1 MIKKILLLS
10 FCLIALS
17 SVCWADMPQVYQKSE
32 ECPADKPFKLKDSW
46 QCRGCDTFHSM
57 KIAEGHEVDFE
68 ICEEREIIDGY
79 SRLKQCPQNFARD
92 IYGNCQFCDEVY
104 FFPVAEESDCGAC
117 PNREVGDKW
126 QHDSK
131 EVFRCQLKTC
141 PESVP
146 LSAAGDCFA
155 CDAKIFPDNAKEA
168 CEKCPDRMFLPK
180 DYTIFQNDE
189 KRWYINEDTCIVN
202 PPKYSDQVL
211 VDLSTRMMAEIVQKE
226 KKKIQGDSIVADGTL
241 VLLEF
246 DKKKEDMGNWE
257 EDYRRNFKYAT
268 YSCEN
273 DIDVVT
279 LPEMCTRCP
288 NREFKDGDGHCI
300 LKNCPEGMIRV
311 ADDLYFGMFT
321 KSVAHAGRE
330 DEKLY
335 GTEYSITEQCEDC
348 SNRLWMGGVT
358 TRENCYKC
366 PDTFFEEPTGRV
378 QLLGNCHRCY
388 DIERNPEYAA
398 QAFAQG
404 RCLEW
409 QESLKKQ
416 TLFEEKEVV
425 LESEGSAEIME

>member
-17 SVCWADMPQVYQKSE
+17 SVCWAHVPEVYQKSE

-68 ICEEREIIDGY
+68 ICEERETVDGY
-79 SRLKQCPQNFARD
+79 SRLKQCPKNFARD
-92 IYGNCQFCDEVY
+92 LYGNCQFCDEVY
-104 FFPVAEESDCGAC
+104 FFSVAKESDCDAC
-117 PNREVGDKW
+117 PNREVGYKW
-126 QHDSK
+126 QRDSK
-131 EVFRCQLKTC
+131 EIFRCQLKTC
-141 PESVP
+141 PESLP
-146 LSAAGDCFA
+146 LSAGGDCFA

-168 CEKCPDRMFLPK
+168 CEKCPNRMFLPK
-180 DYTIFQNDE
+180 GHTIFQDDE

-211 VDLSTRMMAEIVQKE
+211 VVLSTRMSV
-226 KKKIQGDSIVADGTL
+226 
-241 VLLEF
+241 EF
-246 DKKKEDMGNWE
+246 LKKEANAVFDRVGNFIVGIWDPQDNRPKNWE
-257 EDYRRNFKYAT
+257 GDYRRAFKYAIC
-268 YSCEN
+268 SCEN
-273 DIDVVT
+273 DVDITT
-279 LPEMCTRCP
+279 LPEMCARCP
-288 NREFKDGDGHCI
+288 NREFKDGQCI

-321 KSVAHAGRE
+321 KSVANASRE

-409 QESLKKQ
+409 RDRISTAEDNQAAGQIVESRK
-416 TLFEEKEVV
+416 
-425 LESEGSAEIME
+425 